1 MDEEGVKS
9 KKCVWDLKLNKNI
22 DTAHIHLLSP
32 NAFKNRA
39 PNHLVAEHL
48 KKRTEDLSIKDA
60 ATFHL

>member
-39 PNHLVAEHL
+39 PNHLVVEHL